1 MTSLTSSHVESPVR
15 VGALWRIVNVA
26 KLHVVNK
33 GQIIVVPWMIMAF
46 IFALMIAITGI
57 VRMSLAPGDIADVN
71 DGFQFSGGTTF
82 IFIYMLVVAVMAIN
96 KSFPFAQGLNVTRR
110 DFYFGSALAFIGL
123 SAVYAAALTLLGWI
137 EQITQ
142 GWGMN
147 VTLFAPVYFPADT
160 LERLY
165 LFFLLFLFFFFV
177 GAATA
182 SVYVRWALNGMLVF
196 FASVIT
202 ILVGAALLITLSNSW
217 DAVGAWLSSSAVI
230 ALASWT
236 LVPTA
241 LAAVAGYLLLRRAT
255 PHR

>member
-1 MTSLTSSHVESPVR
+1 MTSTASSQAESQVR
-15 VGALWRIVNVA
+15 DGAVSRIVNVA
-26 KLHVVNK
+26 KLHLVNK
-33 GQIIVVPWMIMAF
+33 GQVIVVPWLIMAF
-46 IFALMIAITGI
+46 IFAFMIAITGI
-57 VRMSLAPGDIADVN
+57 VRMSLTPGEFTDVN
-71 DGFQFSGGTTF
+71 DGFQFSGGTSF
-82 IFIYMLVVAVMAIN
+82 FFIYMLVIAVMAIN
-96 KSFPFAQGLNVTRR
+96 KTFPFAQGYSVTRR
-110 DFYFGSALAFIGL
+110 DFYLGSSLAFIGL
-123 SAVYAAALTLLGWI
+123 SAGYAAALTLLGWI

-196 FASVIT
+196 FASLTVL
-202 ILVGAALLITLSNSW
+202 LVGAIFLTTLSSSW
-217 DAVGAWLSSSAVI
+217 AAVGAWLASSTVI

-236 LVPTA
+236 LVPTT
-241 LAAVAGYLLLRRAT
+241 LAAITGYLLLRRAT
-255 PHR
+255 PNN